1 MKIVPPAVNWPM
13 IAPIAV
19 SKPSVSLRAR
29 KSSRMK
35 TRPSVP
41 PTTKPAARPTT
52 APTARL
58 RSHQRTSVD
67 RQQVDDEHERLV
79 RLDHAACPT
88 RPVRHRRRNRQLA
101 AAADAHPE
109 DA

>member
-1 MKIVPPAVNWPM
+1 MNAPNTAMKIVPPVVNSPT

-41 PTTKPAARPTT
+41 PTTKPAASPTT

-58 RSHQRTSVD
+58 LSHQRTFPPSTSVD
-67 RQQVDDEHERLV
+67 GQQVDDEHEWLV
-79 RLDHAACPT
+79 RLDHAAGAAG
-88 RPVRHRRRNRQLA
+88 PVRHRRR
-101 AAADAHPE
+101 
-109 DA
+109 